1 MNAFKRTDEAY
12 IGLELGTHTWNVDIG
27 NNAMEDILD
36 EGIECYPED
45 VYALIYKG
53 YSCSEEKL
61 KMMLDEPD
69 NSDNM
74 LYPLDCFRDL
84 SYDKWLEY
92 KKEWEVLEEEARQ
105 RAKESK

>member
-1 MNAFKRTDEAY
+1 MKRTEEAY
-12 IGLELGTHTWNVDIG
+12 IGLELGTHTWNVDIE

-36 EGIECYPED
+36 EGIRGDAHDLYSI
-45 VYALIYKG
+45 IYGG
-53 YSCSEEKL
+53 YSCSEEHL

-84 SYDKWLEY
+84 SYDDWLEY
-92 KKEWEVLEEEARQ
+92 KKEWDEDKERELLRQ
-105 RAKESK
+105 KQKENK